1 MQDVVHAIPGLISCV
16 GVTECEGL
24 LFNGDFSVLC
34 SLYMYIYVAGRLV
47 S

>member
-24 LFNGDFSVLC
+24 LFNGDFSVL
-34 SLYMYIYVAGRLV
+34 YMYIYVAGRLV